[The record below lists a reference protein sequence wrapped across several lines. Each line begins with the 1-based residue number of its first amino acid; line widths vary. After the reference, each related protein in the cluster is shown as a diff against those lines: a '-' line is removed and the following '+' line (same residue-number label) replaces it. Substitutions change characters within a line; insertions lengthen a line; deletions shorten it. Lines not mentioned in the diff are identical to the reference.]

1 MENDLLDSI
10 VKAYFAQINSA
21 LKISEI
27 VSSHGGEEELSPDSI
42 IIGLIYR
49 LMVPMTNEEIK
60 DSMESTDGI
69 INEIFYSDEEDDGG
83 DEGDGCDEGDE
94 GIDGVNDII
103 NTSTDIRKVKTNHC
117 NCDIC
122 CKARVCLLNFHSHEA
137 NDQLAQKFKDSISEA
152 CIKNNLVI

>member
-49 LMVPMTNEEIK
+49 LMVPMTNENLPPAKYQPVLE
-60 DSMESTDGI
+60 DLHES
-69 INEIFYSDEEDDGG
+69 
-83 DEGDGCDEGDE
+83 
-94 GIDGVNDII
+94 
-103 NTSTDIRKVKTNHC
+103 
-117 NCDIC
+117 
-122 CKARVCLLNFHSHEA
+122 
-137 NDQLAQKFKDSISEA
+137 SE
-152 CIKNNLVI
+152 L